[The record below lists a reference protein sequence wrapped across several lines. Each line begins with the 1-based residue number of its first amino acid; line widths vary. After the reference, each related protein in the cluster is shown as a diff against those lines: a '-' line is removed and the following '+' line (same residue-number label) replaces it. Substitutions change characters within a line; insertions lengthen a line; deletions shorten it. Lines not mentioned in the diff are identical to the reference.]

1 MSPLQR
7 RMREDMQLRNFSAE
21 TQKSY
26 VHYVTDYARYFNLS
40 PDQLGLDDIRT
51 YQLYLIQQRQLAPSS
66 VNIFVSAVK
75 FLYTVT
81 LEMPWSNQQFSRMK
95 VPQTLPVILSQ
106 EEVIE
111 LFRHVGILKH
121 RAILMLCYG
130 SGLRIS
136 EAVSLKAG
144 QIDAARMVIHV
155 KHGKGA
161 KDRYTVLSER
171 LLMLLREYWK
181 VQRPVDYLFP
191 GTKLG
196 THLQTASVQEI
207 CRDAARLAGITKH
220 VTPHTLRHSFATHL
234 LESGT
239 DTRAIQVL
247 LGHSKIDTT
256 ARYTT
261 VTPRTIAK
269 IVSPLDQLPQQP
281 ETPKPKRGRPP
292 KIKQPE

>member
-1 MSPLQR
+1 MSPLRQR
-7 RMREDMQLRNFSAE
+7 MLEDMQLRNFSAE
-21 TQKSY
+21 TQRSY
-26 VHYVTDYARYFNLS
+26 VHYVAEFAQYYNIS
-40 PDQLGLDDIRT
+40 PDQLSLDDIRA
-51 YQLYLIQQRQLAPSS
+51 YHLYLIQQRQLSPSS
-66 VNIFVSAVK
+66 INTFISAVK
-75 FLYTVT
+75 FLYIVT
-81 LEMPWSNQQFSRMK
+81 LEMPWSSRQFPYMK
-95 VPQTLPVILSQ
+95 VPQTQPEILSQ
-106 EEVIE
+106 EEVVE
-111 LFRHVGILKH
+111 FFRHIGILKH
-121 RAILMLCYG
+121 RAVLMLCYG

-136 EAVSLKAG
+136 EAVSVKVA
-144 QIDAARMVIHV
+144 QIDPARMLIHV
-155 KHGKGA
+155 KQGKGG

-181 VQRPVDYLFP
+181 QQRPVDYLFP
-191 GTKLG
+191 GTKAG
-196 THLQTASVQEI
+196 THIQPGTIQQM
-207 CRDAARLAGITKH
+207 CHDAAAWAGITKR

-269 IVSPLDQLPQQP
+269 IVSPLDQLQQQP

-292 KIKQPE
+292 KIKQTV